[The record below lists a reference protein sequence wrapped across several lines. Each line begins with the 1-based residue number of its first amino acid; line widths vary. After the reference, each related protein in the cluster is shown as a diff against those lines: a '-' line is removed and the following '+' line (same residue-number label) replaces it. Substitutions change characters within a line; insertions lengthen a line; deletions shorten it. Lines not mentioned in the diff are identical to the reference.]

1 MKKKLIIRVI
11 YHKAT
16 IWMTMCFYA
25 SRIDKSTHLNFE
37 NQWKEFIGVK
47 KKTLRIHYDLKGAC
61 VRKCKK
67 IEPAI

>member
-47 KKTLRIHYDLKGAC
+47 NKTLKNSL
-61 VRKCKK
+61 
-67 IEPAI
+67 